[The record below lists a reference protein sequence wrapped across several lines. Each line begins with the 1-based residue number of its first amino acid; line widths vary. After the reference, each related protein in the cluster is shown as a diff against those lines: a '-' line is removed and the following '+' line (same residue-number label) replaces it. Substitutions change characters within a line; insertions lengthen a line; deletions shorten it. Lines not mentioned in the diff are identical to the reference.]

1 MAMYLSTKFQ
11 SIRRNPHYG
20 TKFAQNMNDKNL
32 EKINMEIVISIQQCT
47 PVPSF
52 T

>member
-11 SIRRNPHYG
+11 SIRRNPDYG